1 MIEKSV
7 VIIVSSVCI
16 LIAVILY
23 IIVFIN
29 IIDTFDTRLE
39 MLLPQVK
46 KSSIYS
52 FIGTVLLI
60 IVLTIF
66 YTEYTQLKKYIII
79 LVISSIALCLVYSS
93 IVLSTQ
99 II

>member
-1 MIEKSV
+1 MTESW
-7 VIIVSSVCI
+7 VIIVISVCI
-16 LIAVILY
+16 FIAVILY

-66 YTEYTQLKKYIII
+66 YMEYSQYLKYII